1 MAVLTPSWWVQASKR
16 AAATALA
23 GLIPYVT
30 LVLTDATPLGR
41 AASATALLILA
52 SYATSLA
59 GLPELGREG
68 VSLVRAAIT
77 RTLKT
82 FGQSLT
88 AWIGTAVLFSELDW
102 TVATVAV
109 VGPTLITLLR
119 TLLTALPEV
128 DEPYEEVGA
137 A

>member
-1 MAVLTPSWWVQASKR
+1 MAVLTRKWWVEATKR
-16 AAATALA
+16 AGATVLA

-30 LVLTDATPLGR
+30 LVLTDATQVGR
-41 AASATALLILA
+41 VASALGLLALA

-59 GLPELGREG
+59 GLPELAREG
-68 VSLVRAAIT
+68 VSLFRAVVS

-119 TLLTALPEV
+119 TLLTTLPEV